1 MVYFPF
7 FSQDNFGSS
16 LDLKTRNTKFVNAC
30 WGRGPVWSSMLKDF
44 KGFLEIDEGLNK
56 STVYSHLWRLK
67 IIAKQ
72 VRKPLT
78 ILAKEDLRE
87 FLRSIKPKY
96 ALETY
101 SGFIKTIRVF
111 FRDYLDRPK
120 LATFKFPSKP
130 FIPKILDFDKEDLQR
145 FYYAIDHPVVS
156 MMFLGYCVTGLRRN
170 DLMCLMKTELK
181 RDLKMIVKNKGSRT
195 KHRWITFYNE
205 ELANLLHEYLDSRKD
220 DNPKVFPI
228 SRCNTFQKE
237 WKLAKQKTG
246 LNITPKDLRDWFCV
260 EMTELGVRDRYIDA
274 FCGRVPKSILARH
287 YTDYSLKRLKR
298 IYDKAGLKVL
308 S

>member
-1 MVYFPF
+1 
-7 FSQDNFGSS
+7 
-16 LDLKTRNTKFVNAC
+16 
-30 WGRGPVWSSMLKDF
+30 MLKDF
-44 KGFLEIDEGLNK
+44 KGFLEIDEELAK
-56 STVYSHLWRLK
+56 ATVYSHLWRLK

-78 ILAKEDLRE
+78 VLAKEDLRE

-101 SGFIKTIRVF
+101 SGFIKAIRVF
-111 FRDYLDRPK
+111 FRDYLNRPE

-145 FYYAIDHPVVS
+145 FYHAIEHPIVK
-156 MMFLGYCVTGLRRN
+156 MMFLAYCVTGLRRN
-170 DLMCLMKTELK
+170 DILCLMKTELN
-181 RDLKMIVKNKGSRT
+181 RDLRRIVKNNDSRT

-205 ELANLLHEYLDSRKD
+205 ELANLLHDYLDSRKD
-220 DNPKVFPI
+220 DDPKVFPI
-228 SRCNTFQKE
+228 SRCKTFQKE
-237 WKLAKQKTG
+237 WKLTKQKTG

-260 EMTELGVRDRYIDA
+260 EMTDLGVRNRYIDA
-274 FCGRVPKSILARH
+274 FCGRVPKTILGRH
-287 YTDYSLKRLKR
+287 YTDYSPERLKR
-298 IYDKAGLKVL
+298 IYDKAGLKLL